1 MELENRGKGKRF
13 WITVIVMAIIILGL
27 SLSTGNGLT
36 KSKEAN
42 EEITKLESDI
52 KKVNVKVGELE
63 AEIGKRDDQITEL
76 EKKVEEAEPWFAMSE
91 KDRERKE
98 AEEKEKQEAEAAVA
112 KKKKKEEE
120 KKELAAEEEKKRK
133 AEEKEKKGYE
143 TGVTFEQLARTPGDY
158 ELEKVK
164 FRGKVLQVMEADDS
178 VQLRIA
184 VDDDYDKVLF
194 VEYDS
199 DIIDSR
205 VLEDDKITVMGISM
219 GLLTYESTMGG
230 NITIPALAVDKIEQ

>member
-1 MELENRGKGKRF
+1 MESKGRGKKF
-13 WITVIVMAIIILGL
+13 WIIIIVAAIILLGL
-27 SLSTGNGLT
+27 LFSVGNGST

-42 EEITKLESDI
+42 EEITKLESEI
-52 KKVNVKVGELE
+52 KKFNVKVEELE
-63 AEIGKRDDQITEL
+63 VEIGKRDNQIIEL
-76 EKKVEEAEPWFAMSE
+76 KEKVEEAEPWFAMSE

-98 AEEKEKQEAEAAVA
+98 AEEKEKQEAEEAAA

-120 KKELAAEEEKKRK
+120 EKELAAEEEQKRK

-143 TGVTFEQLARTPGDY
+143 TGITFEQLARTPDDY

-164 FRGKVLQVMEADDS
+164 FRGKVIQVMEADDS

-184 VDDDYDKVLF
+184 VDDDYDKVLY

-205 VLEDDKITVMGISM
+205 VLEDDQITVMGISM

-230 NITIPALAVDKIEQ
+230 NITIPAMAVDKIEQ